1 MGTHLIGLPRCTC
14 LPKKVASSFILS
26 TAKLSNMRNSLPK
39 ELCRYSLL
47 TVGPNTVL
55 TRAIQELKQ
64 NSYLRFQ
71 RNLPYNNITCD
82 LTTSAQLKSFNEPLQ
97 PIEGTS
103 PNICW
108 NCKADFGLECETDKH
123 NNLLTCSQCNV
134 LRLIPKDINYFELF
148 GIPRKFKM
156 DLKKLAQK
164 YKSMQRILHPDR

>member
-1 MGTHLIGLPRCTC
+1 MGTQVIGLQRCTC
-14 LPKKVASSFILS
+14 LQKKVSSFILS
-26 TAKLSNMRNSLPK
+26 TAKLSNAANFLPK
-39 ELCRYSLL
+39 EECRSSLL
-47 TVGPNTVL
+47 TVSPNKVL
-55 TRAIQELKQ
+55 NRRVQEVKQ
-64 NSYLRFQ
+64 NSCFRLH
-71 RNLPYNNITCD
+71 RNLPYYHIRD
-82 LTTSAQLKSFNEPLQ
+82 LTTSTQLERFNEPLQ

-108 NCKADFGLECETDKH
+108 NCKADFALEYEKNKL
-123 NNLLTCSQCNV
+123 NNLLTCSQCSV

>member
-1 MGTHLIGLPRCTC
+1 MGTQIIGLPRCTC
-14 LPKKVASSFILS
+14 LSKKVSSSFILS
-26 TAKLSNMRNSLPK
+26 TAKLSNKVNCLPK
-39 ELCRYSLL
+39 EQCRSSLL
-47 TVGPNTVL
+47 TVSTNTVF
-55 TRAIQELKQ
+55 TRRVQELKQ
-64 NSYLRFQ
+64 NRYPRFH
-71 RNLPYNNITCD
+71 RSLPYNHIRN
-82 LTTSAQLKSFNEPLQ
+82 LMTSSQLESFNEPLQ

-108 NCKADFGLECETDKH
+108 NCKADFGLECETDKL

-148 GIPRKFKM
+148 GIPKKFKM

>member
-1 MGTHLIGLPRCTC
+1 MGTQIIGLPRCTC
-14 LPKKVASSFILS
+14 LSKKVTSSFLKT
-26 TAKLSNMRNSLPK
+26 TAKFTNTVNGLPK
-39 ELCRYSLL
+39 EICRSSLL
-47 TVGPNTVL
+47 TVSPNTVL
-55 TRAIQELKQ
+55 TRRVPELKL
-64 NSYLRFQ
+64 NSYLRTQ

-82 LTTSAQLKSFNEPLQ
+82 ITTSSQLESFNEPLQ
-97 PIEGTS
+97 PIQRTS
-103 PNICW
+103 PSICW
-108 NCKADFGLECETDKH
+108 NCKADFCLESDKDQL